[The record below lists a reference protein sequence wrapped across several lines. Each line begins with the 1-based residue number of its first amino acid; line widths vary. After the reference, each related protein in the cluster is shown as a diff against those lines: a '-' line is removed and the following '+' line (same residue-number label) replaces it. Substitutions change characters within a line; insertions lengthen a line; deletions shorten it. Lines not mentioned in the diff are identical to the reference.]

1 MGGEWLQAVQVAET
15 WGFLGVTFV
24 ACHGGTWVSQ
34 VFPSHHLIVA
44 DLSLPEISVGEREKE
59 RICWTLDRRCGGQRK
74 SELPGASARPSAEPS
89 S

>member
-1 MGGEWLQAVQVAET
+1 MSQT

-24 ACHGGTWVSQ
+24 ACQGGTWVSE
-34 VFPSHHLIVA
+34 VFPSQHLIVA
-44 DLSLPEISVGEREKE
+44 DLSLPEVSVGEREKGGT
-59 RICWTLDRRCGGQRK
+59 CWTSDRHCGRQRK